1 MLKAAFSNRFA
12 QFLKAATMRI
22 AYARVSTSDQSLD
35 LQINAL
41 KKEGYDRLFQ
51 DHGVSGIAKA
61 RPVLQEALALL
72 NEGDTFI
79 VWRLDRIARSM
90 RELTE
95 IVWSLHNRNIRF
107 VSLSEHIDVS
117 SAVGELILHVL
128 GAVAHFERALIVER
142 TKAGMDAARQ
152 RGVQFGRKP
161 KLDEQTL
168 AEALQII
175 ADGNSISDAAKKIG
189 IGRSTLYRYIATN

>member
-1 MLKAAFSNRFA
+1 
-12 QFLKAATMRI
+12 MRI

-35 LQINAL
+35 LQIDAL

-51 DHGVSGIAKA
+51 DHGVSGIAKE
-61 RPVLQEALALL
+61 RPVLNEALAMLD
-72 NEGDTFI
+72 EGDTFI

-90 RELTE
+90 QELTD
-95 IVWSLHNRNIRF
+95 IVWSLHNRGIRF

-161 KLDEQTL
+161 ILDE
-168 AEALQII
+168 EAI
-175 ADGNSISDAAKKIG
+175 AQALKMIRHGSSISETARELG
-189 IGRSTLYRYIATN
+189 IGRSTLYRYVSAN